1 MRLFIRFPV
10 LAGLLLAGVVL
21 LAACSGAIPATPAS
35 MATVPPTQAEPATLP
50 ATDTATLPPV
60 PTATLIP
67 SGTPTETLTPLPTAT
82 ETPTPTET
90 ATSTPTR
97 AASSGLPAGG
107 SRGGVVV
114 YLILLKT
121 GGNVGCGDSAVPA
134 PAGVART
141 KDTAADIE
149 AALDVLFSM
158 KSKYY
163 GNLYNPTSY
172 STLRVQEVEF
182 DEGSGALIVHLSGK
196 YKPSGDDC
204 DHSRVRAQ
212 IWATAKQFGGVTS
225 TSFYI
230 NGPHPFGDFV
240 SDDR

>member
-1 MRLFIRFPV
+1 MNA
-10 LAGLLLAGVVL
+10 LAGLLLAGVIF
-21 LAACSGAIPATPAS
+21 LAACGPAPEAGPNLT
-35 MATVPPTQAEPATLP
+35 ATSLPSEMPPTNLP
-50 ATDTATLPPV
+50 PTETATFQPS
-60 PTATLIP
+60 PTATALP
-67 SGTPTETLTPLPTAT
+67 SLTPTETLTPLPTAT
-82 ETPTPTET
+82 QTPTPTET

-97 AASSGLPAGG
+97 AANSGLPTGG
-107 SRGGVVV
+107 SKGGVVV

-121 GGNVGCGDSAVPA
+121 GGKVGCGDSAVPA

-182 DEGSGALIVHLSGK
+182 DEGSGALVMHLSGK